1 MTQDAPLPPR
11 DDDPTMEQPRRLTR
25 STTDKYVGGVSGGL
39 GRYFGLDATLFR
51 VAFGVSI
58 VFGGIGIVA
67 YVALWLFLGTDDGE
81 PSFMES
87 RSRAT
92 TVVAIAILG
101 VIGLSMLGPPKFLVG
116 PGLFA
121 CVVVVAG
128 GVALYRAVGGG
139 VREDPARAI
148 ARGTL
153 VLLLGVAA
161 LGAATGVGILAAIGG
176 GTAEA
181 ILAVFAGLGL
191 IAAGLLGGP
200 RWLLLPVVVLLLPL
214 AVVSAAGIDLH
225 GGVGHR
231 EYRPAT
237 VADLRGEYRIGAGDV
252 DLDLRGMELPPGRTN
267 VKLVVG
273 IGSAKVRVPNGVC
286 VSTDAQVGAGDADL
300 PDRDRHGFDLAIAD
314 AGTPH
319 AGAPLLHVQADVG
332 LGYLQVDRADFK
344 PLGAACA

>member
-1 MTQDAPLPPR
+1 MTQDAPLPR
-11 DDDPTMEQPRRLTR
+11 DDAPTMDQERRLTR

-39 GRYFGLDATLFR
+39 GRYLGLDPTLFR
-51 VAFGVSI
+51 VAFGVSV
-58 VFGGIGIVA
+58 VFGGIGILA
-67 YVALWLFLGTDDGE
+67 YVALWLFLPTDDGE

-92 TVVAIAILG
+92 TIVAIAILG
-101 VIGLSMLGPPKFLVG
+101 VIGLTTLGPPRFLVG
-116 PGLFA
+116 PGLFV
-121 CVVVVAG
+121 CVVLVGG
-128 GVALYRAVGGG
+128 GVLIYRALGGG

-153 VLLLGVAA
+153 VLLLLVAA
-161 LGAATGVGILAAIGG
+161 LGAATGVGFVAAIGG

-181 ILAVFAGLGL
+181 ILAVFAGLAL

-231 EYRPAT
+231 EYRPASM
-237 VADLRGEYRIGAGDV
+237 ADLRPEYRVGAGDL
-252 DLDLRGMELPPGRTN
+252 DLDLRGMKLPPGRTD

-273 IGSAKVRVPNGVC
+273 VGAAKVRVPNGVC
-286 VSTDAQVGAGDADL
+286 VTTDAQVGVGDADL
-300 PDRDRHGFDLAIAD
+300 PDRHHHGFDVAVAD
-314 AGTPH
+314 GGTPRE
-319 AGAPLLHVQADVG
+319 GTPLLHLQADVG
-332 LGYLQVDRADFK
+332 LGLLQVDRADFK
-344 PLGAACA
+344 PLGTACA

>member
-1 MTQDAPLPPR
+1 MTQDAPLPR
-11 DDDPTMEQPRRLTR
+11 DDAPTMDQGRRLTR
-25 STTDKYVGGVSGGL
+25 STTDKYVAGVSGGL
-39 GRYFGLDATLFR
+39 GRYLGVDPTLFR
-51 VAFGVSI
+51 VAFGVSV
-58 VFGGIGIVA
+58 VFGGIGILA
-67 YVALWLFLGTDDGE
+67 YVALWLFVPTDDGE

-101 VIGLSMLGPPKFLVG
+101 VIGLSMLGPPRFLLG

-121 CVVVVAG
+121 CVVLLGG
-128 GVALYRAVGGG
+128 GVLIYRALGGG
-139 VREDPARAI
+139 VREDPAGAI
-148 ARGTL
+148 ARATL
-153 VLLLGVAA
+153 VLLLLVAA
-161 LGAATGVGILAAIGG
+161 LGAATGVGFIAAIGG

-200 RWLLLPVVVLLLPL
+200 RWLLLPVVVLLMPL

-231 EYRPAT
+231 DYRPAG
-237 VADLRGEYRIGAGDV
+237 VADLRPEYRIGAGDLE
-252 DLDLRGMELPPGRTN
+252 LDLRGMDLPPGRTN

-273 IGSAKVRVPNGVC
+273 VGAAKVRLPNGVC
-286 VSTDAQVGAGDADL
+286 VSTDAQIGAGDADL
-300 PDRDRHGFDLAIAD
+300 PDRNHHGFDVSVAD
-314 AGTPH
+314 SGTPRE
-319 AGAPLLHVQADVG
+319 GEPLLHVQADVG

>member
-1 MTQDAPLPPR
+1 M
-11 DDDPTMEQPRRLTR
+11 DPARRLTR
-25 STTDKYVGGVSGGL
+25 STTDKYVAGVSGGL
-39 GRYFGLDATLFR
+39 GRYFGLDPVLFR
-51 VAFGVSI
+51 IGFGVSI
-58 VFGGIGIVA
+58 VFGGIGILA
-67 YVALWLFLGTDDGE
+67 YVALWLFLPTDDGE
-81 PSFMES
+81 PSFMDS

-92 TVVAIAILG
+92 TAIAVAVLG
-101 VIGLSMLGPPKFLVG
+101 VIGLSMLGPPRFLLG
-116 PGLFA
+116 PGLLA
-121 CVVVVAG
+121 CVVVLGG
-128 GVALYRAVGGG
+128 GVLLYRALSGG

-153 VLLLGVAA
+153 VLLLLVAA
-161 LGAATGVGILAAIGG
+161 LGAATGVGLIAAIGG

-181 ILAVFAGLGL
+181 ILAILAGLGL

-237 VADLRGEYRIGAGDV
+237 VADLRPEYRIGAGDL
-252 DLDLRGMELPPGRTN
+252 DLDLRGMELPPGRTD

-273 IGSAKVRVPNGVC
+273 IGAAKVRLPNGVC
-286 VSTDAQVGAGDADL
+286 VATDAQIGAGDADL
-300 PDRDRHGFDLAIAD
+300 PDRSHHGFDVAVAD
-314 AGTPH
+314 GGTPR
-319 AGAPLLHVQADVG
+319 AGRPLLHVQADVG